1 MKVLG
6 NPTGSPISIQANGD
20 ITAHIIREHST
31 QQSKAV
37 CMLEA
42 QRRWCLSGTPIQ
54 NKLQDFGT
62 LLRFLRLSPFD
73 KDGTFSKY
81 IVRPLK
87 DANPEG
93 LRCLRILIGSTCLR
107 RNKDILELPPKIDQ
121 EVYIHLEPPERRL
134 YEGCKKD
141 SANMIE
147 NALNESGSG
156 SSYFSILQSILRLRL
171 MCDHG
176 KDLLPSVVKNRLEGY
191 PYTDHNINPSTSSD
205 IEMEDYVQEESPTQ
219 SIAGG
224 LFTPRCALC
233 NKATDAAEAEFE
245 AVSSSQACSHTICD
259 SCLRLYELNTTQL
272 STSSQISCPKCA
284 EIAGFSLDCLK
295 DEDNPRWME
304 DRPYGGPSTKVKA
317 LIKNLQLDTGKDSE
331 GQPIKRYCPI
341 N

>member
-1 MKVLG
+1 MKVLK
-6 NPTGSPISIQANGD
+6 NHTGSSIPIQANGD
-20 ITAHIIREHST
+20 TTAHIIREHST

-73 KDGTFSKY
+73 KEGTFSKY

-87 DANPEG
+87 NANPEG
-93 LRCLRILIGSTCLR
+93 LRSLRILIGSTCLR

-147 NALNESGSG
+147 HALTESGSG
-156 SSYFSILQSILRLRL
+156 FSYFSILQSILRLRL

-176 KDLLPSVVKNRLEGY
+176 KDLLPSVVQNRLEGY
-191 PYTDHNINPSTSSD
+191 SYTDHNPSSSLD
-205 IEMEDYVQEESPTQ
+205 IDMEDYVQEGSPTQ
-219 SIAGG
+219 PIASGF
-224 LFTPRCALC
+224 FTPRCALC
-233 NKATDAAEAEFE
+233 NKATDAAEAE
-245 AVSSSQACSHTICD
+245 AISSSQACSHTICD

-272 STSSQISCPKCA
+272 GTSSQISCPKCA
-284 EIAGFSLDCLK
+284 EIAGFSLETLK

-317 LIKNLQLDTGKDSE
+317 LIKNLRLDVGKDKDGKS
-331 GQPIKRYCPI
+331 IKRYQSMI
-341 N
+341 